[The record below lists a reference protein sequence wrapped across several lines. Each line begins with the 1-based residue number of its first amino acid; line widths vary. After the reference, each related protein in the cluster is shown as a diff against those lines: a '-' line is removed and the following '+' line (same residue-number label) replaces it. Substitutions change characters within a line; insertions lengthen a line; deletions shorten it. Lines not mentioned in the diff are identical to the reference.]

1 MSSEEIS
8 ETKLTRKPDDDLAF
22 SRIKD
27 EIETK
32 AKATA
37 QVIIKKANEEA
48 SEILKTSKDE
58 ATKGKNE
65 ILAKSE
71 REALN
76 IKVQDIS
83 RKKLALKMDYLDTR
97 EQVFE
102 EIFVEARSKIQ
113 GFTSTEDY
121 KKYLINLLEISGN
134 SIGGGKLDL
143 FLRNEDKTVFSKTV
157 LSELESN
164 ITKFTGESTE
174 ISIAKNELKSLG
186 GLKLVR
192 NDSKLFVDN
201 SFEKRLER
209 ANDDIRIELSEL
221 ISEQL

>member
-8 ETKLTRKPDDDLAF
+8 ETKLTSKPDDDLAF
-22 SRIKD
+22 SRIKE

-37 QVIIKKANEEA
+37 EAVIKKANEEA
-48 SEILKTSKDE
+48 SDILKTSKDE

-71 REALN
+71 REAHN

-83 RKKLALKMDYLDTR
+83 RKKLALKMDYLETR

-113 GFTSTEDY
+113 SFTSTEDY
-121 KKYLINLLEISGN
+121 KKYLINLLKISGN

-143 FLRNEDKTVFSKTV
+143 FLRKEDKAVFSKTV

-174 ISIAKNELKSLG
+174 ISIAKDELKSLG

-192 NDSKLFVDN
+192 IDSKLFIDN

-221 ISEQL
+221 ISE